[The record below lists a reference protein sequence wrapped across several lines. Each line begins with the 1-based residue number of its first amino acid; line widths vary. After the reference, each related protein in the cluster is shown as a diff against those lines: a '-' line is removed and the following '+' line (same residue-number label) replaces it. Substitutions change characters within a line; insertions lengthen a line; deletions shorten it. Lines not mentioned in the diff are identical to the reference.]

1 MKGPAPNANARRV
14 TGRRERLTNERHY
27 RLSRVSQA
35 IRAVWRQEAARL
47 LSEHRRTANAAHLK
61 HSVFIGLQW
70 EGGYI
75 EVLCN
80 AYRDL

>member
-61 HSVFIGLQW
+61 AFRVHRAAM
-70 EGGYI
+70 GGRLHRGVVQCI
-75 EVLCN
+75 P
-80 AYRDL
+80 